1 MATNRGGVNVPVS
14 ATWNGRALKTAE
26 SQLTGF
32 KRSFGKAFMGIGA
45 AAGAAVGINALGDA
59 LASMASAAAE
69 DQKSMLALSKSMT
82 NMDMGAQVTVAE
94 AYVKQLMLM
103 SGVADDQ
110 LRPALQTILLATED
124 LATAQSGLSLALDI
138 SAATGRSVA
147 EVSKALA
154 RGYSGS
160 AVGLSR
166 LGVGLDKALLASG
179 DMARITDVLNKKF
192 GGQAGL
198 AAQSYAGKLQRIQ
211 TAAGEA
217 GETIGYELLDAVDA
231 VGTAFGGTDG
241 AVGMIEA
248 FGDAVGDIV
257 QGMATQIQ
265 VLAELI
271 DKQEEGTDAGNDWGR
286 SIRIGATAMAA
297 FFPPALAGVAA
308 MDQWAESGAK
318 VNDEQE
324 RATAVLDSYRSQ
336 MSQYVRSLHATSSAE
351 EDRADAL
358 EESKTAADRLQKS
371 LDRLY
376 GKNRSNI
383 SQRLSIRQGFAEGP
397 GKKASAIDV
406 KQWAISQASA
416 ISDLASDLYSQGK
429 QGKALAAYNS
439 GRQQL
444 MSGDYGL
451 GKGFIN
457 SILGPAPGY
466 LPGQASQEASAQ
478 GAARYRKNMGDV
490 FNIQTVNVNAETPT
504 EALEKA
510 KRYARLRA
518 MNGRNVNPNLRNVS

>member
-1 MATNRGGVNVPVS
+1 VATNRGGVNVPVS

-59 LASMASAAAE
+59 LVNMASAAAD
-69 DQKSMLALSKSMT
+69 DQKSMLALSKAMT
-82 NMDMGAQVTVAE
+82 NMDMGAQVSVAE
-94 AYVKQLMLM
+94 DYVKQLMLM

-110 LRPALQTILLATED
+110 LRPSLQSILLATGD
-124 LATAQSGLSLALDI
+124 LAKAQAGLSLALDI
-138 SAATGRSVA
+138 SAATGRDLNSV
-147 EVSKALA
+147 SLALA
-154 RGYSGS
+154 KGYSGS
-160 AVGLSR
+160 ATGLAR
-166 LGVGLDKALLASG
+166 LGVGLDKALLKSG
-179 DMARITDVLNKKF
+179 DMAAITEVLNRKF
-192 GGQAGL
+192 GGQAAL

-217 GETIGYELLDAVDA
+217 GETIGYELLDALDA
-231 VGTAFGGTDG
+231 VGAAFGGPDG
-241 AVGMIEA
+241 SVSMIEA
-248 FGDAVGDIV
+248 FGVAVADIV
-257 QGMATQIQ
+257 QGMATQIAI
-265 VLAELI
+265 LGDLI
-271 DKQEEGTDAGNDWGR
+271 NAQEEGTDTGNDWGR

-324 RATAVLDSYRSQ
+324 RANAVLDSYRSQ

-358 EESKTAADRLQKS
+358 EDSKTAADRLQKS

-376 GKNRSNI
+376 GNSRSNI

-406 KQWAISQASA
+406 KQWAISQAGA
-416 ISDLASDLYSQGK
+416 ISDLAGDLYSQGK

-451 GKGFIN
+451 GKGFIK

-466 LPGQASQEASAQ
+466 LPGQAAQEASAQ
-478 GAARYRKNMGDV
+478 GASRYRKNMGDTFHIDKV
-490 FNIQTVNVNAETPT
+490 IVSAETPT

-518 MNGRNVNPNLRNVS
+518 MNGRNVNPNLQGVS